1 VNAARTRGNQ
11 GSVDE
16 FRLQSLLLWVVGT
29 ALFVAFVVYAFPALD
44 SF

>member
-1 VNAARTRGNQ
+1 
-11 GSVDE
+11 VDE
-16 FRLQSLLLWVVGT
+16 FRLPRLLLWIVGA